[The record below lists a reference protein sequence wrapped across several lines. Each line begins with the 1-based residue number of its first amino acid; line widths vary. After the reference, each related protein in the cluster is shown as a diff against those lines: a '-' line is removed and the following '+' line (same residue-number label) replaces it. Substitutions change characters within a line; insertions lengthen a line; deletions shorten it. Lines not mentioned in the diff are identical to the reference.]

1 MEFIITENKHCALIE
16 IKGRIDSYTAPKIYQ
31 GLTALMD
38 DGQYNLVIDMKDVSF
53 ISSAGILMFVN
64 AQKQCKYQ
72 NRGEIVFS
80 GIPDLI
86 FSGFKMAGF
95 DQYFNFYTDAV
106 TAVGRF

>member
-31 GLTALMD
+31 GLTALME

-64 AQKQCKYQ
+64 AQKQCRHH